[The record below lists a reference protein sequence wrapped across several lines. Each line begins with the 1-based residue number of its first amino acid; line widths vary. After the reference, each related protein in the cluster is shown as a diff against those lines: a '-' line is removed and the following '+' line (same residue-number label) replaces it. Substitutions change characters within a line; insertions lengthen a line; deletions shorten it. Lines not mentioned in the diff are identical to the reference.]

1 MSFTSYLDS
10 LRKLKI
16 KSIEYR
22 RFEFDLITFFKLV
35 IGETTIEIQPIFEII
50 KLITYWE
57 EKAKKFAEKNADII
71 LIMMLDIILFLTI
84 SSNIEQT
91 SKWINFLQ
99 KS

>member
-10 LRKLKI
+10 LRKLRI

-50 KLITYWE
+50 KLITY
-57 EKAKKFAEKNADII
+57 
-71 LIMMLDIILFLTI
+71 
-84 SSNIEQT
+84 
-91 SKWINFLQ
+91 
-99 KS
+99 